1 MNKFR
6 WIAILFATAITLT
19 IVCCKGKSGSSS
31 VTNGKFPDT
40 LRVGTLY
47 SPTSYFIYREEKM
60 GYDYELINNFCE
72 AKGIAMDL
80 VVAPNLSALLAMVKS
95 GKIDVAA
102 YEIPLTA
109 EYKDKII
116 PCGPENISHQVLVQP
131 KSAGSLITDVTQLI
145 GKEVYVEKDSKYQ
158 HRLNNLNQ
166 ELGGGITIH
175 TVDIDTLITEDMIEM
190 VSSGKIPLTVIDSD
204 VAQINKTYYNAL
216 DISTEISFPQRASWG
231 VNPKMAWL
239 ADSIDS
245 WISGNAPKDEQEN
258 LMKRYF
264 ELSKGGYNYQIDLS
278 NGSMSK
284 YDELFKKYA
293 KEIDWDWRLLAS
305 QSFAESNFNPNARS
319 WAGARGLMQ
328 IMPRTAKGYGLSAKL
343 MNNPEASIKT
353 SVKILKDLDK
363 WLTKYVS
370 DPEERKKFVLAA
382 YNVGI
387 AHVYDGIA
395 LAKKYC
401 KDPTKWTDNV
411 EQMILLKS
419 DAKYYNDPVVKFG
432 YARGREPVGYV
443 KKILNVYDQAR
454 KQIPA

>member
-1 MNKFR
+1 MTKSR
-6 WIAILFATAITLT
+6 WTAILSVIAIALS
-19 IVCCKGKSGSSS
+19 IVGCRGKSGSPSES
-31 VTNGKFPDT
+31 NGKYPDT

-60 GYDYELINNFCE
+60 GYDYELINHFCE
-72 AKGIAMDL
+72 SKGIAMDL
-80 VVAPNLSALLAMVKS
+80 VVAPNLSALLAMVRN
-95 GKIDVAA
+95 GEIDVAA

-109 EYKDKII
+109 EYKDDII

-131 KSAGSLITDVTQLI
+131 KNEDSLITDVTQLV
-145 GKEVYVEKDSKYQ
+145 GKEIYVEKDSKYQ
-158 HRLNNLNQ
+158 HRLANLND

-175 TVDIDTLITEDMIEM
+175 TVDIDTMITEDMIEM

-204 VAQINKTYYNAL
+204 IAQINKTYYNAF
-216 DISTEISFPQRASWG
+216 DISLEISFPQRASWG
-231 VNPKMAWL
+231 VSPDVAWL

-245 WISGNAPKDEQEN
+245 WFASNAPKDEQSN

-264 ELSKGGYNYQIDLS
+264 ELSKGDFNYQIDLS
-278 NGSMSK
+278 NGSMSR
-284 YDELFKKYA
+284 YDNLFKKYA
-293 KEIDWDWRLLAS
+293 QEIDWDWRLLAS
-305 QSFAESNFNPNARS
+305 QAFAESNFNPNARS

-328 IMPRTAKGYGLSAKL
+328 IMPRTARGYGLSSGA
-343 MNNPEASIKT
+343 MTNPEASIKT
-353 SVKILKDLDK
+353 SVKILKDLDQ
-363 WLTKYVS
+363 WLAKYVS

-395 LAKKYC
+395 LAKKYG

-419 DAKYYNDPVVKFG
+419 DSKYYNDPVVKFG
-432 YARGREPVGYV
+432 YARGKEPVGYV

>member
-1 MNKFR
+1 MNKSR
-6 WIAILFATAITLT
+6 WGVVLIIAVIALAMI
-19 IVCCKGKSGSSS
+19 CCKGTHRSPSGA
-31 VTNGKFPDT
+31 NGKFPDT

-60 GYDYELINNFCE
+60 GYDYELIHNFCE
-72 AKGIAMDL
+72 SKGVAMDL
-80 VVAPNLSALLAMVKS
+80 IVAPNLSSLLAMVKS
-95 GKIDVAA
+95 GEIDVAA

-131 KSAGSLITDVTQLI
+131 KSTDSLITDVTQLV
-145 GKEVYVEKDSKYQ
+145 GKEIYVEKDSKYQ
-158 HRLNNLNQ
+158 HRLANLND
-166 ELGGGITIH
+166 ELGGGIAIH

-204 VAQINKTYYNAL
+204 IAQINKTYYNAL
-216 DISTEISFPQRASWG
+216 DISLEISFPQRASWG
-231 VNPKMAWL
+231 VSPKMAWL
-239 ADSIDS
+239 ADSIDT
-245 WISGNAPKDEQEN
+245 WIASNAPKDEQGN

-264 ELSKGGYNYQIDLS
+264 ELSKGGYSYQIDLS
-278 NGSMSK
+278 NGKMSK

-305 QSFAESNFNPNARS
+305 QSFAESNFNPNAKS

-328 IMPRTAKGYGLSAKL
+328 IMPRTAKGYGLPMKS
-343 MNNPEASIKT
+343 MTNPEASIKT

-363 WLTKYVS
+363 WLTKYVE

-395 LAKKYC
+395 LAKKYG
-401 KDPTKWTDNV
+401 KDPTVWKDNV

>member
-6 WIAILFATAITLT
+6 WFAILFTVAIALT
-19 IVCCKGKSGSSS
+19 VACCKGKSGSSS
-31 VTNGKFPDT
+31 ASSGKFPDT

-72 AKGIAMDL
+72 SKGMAMDL
-80 VVAPNLSALLAMVKS
+80 VVAPNLSTLLAMVKN
-95 GKIDVAA
+95 GEIDVAA

-109 EYKDKII
+109 EYKNKII

-131 KSAGSLITDVTQLI
+131 KSVDSLITDVTQLV
-145 GKEVYVEKDSKYQ
+145 GKEIYVEKDSKYQ
-158 HRLNNLNQ
+158 HRLANLND

-216 DISTEISFPQRASWG
+216 DISLEISFPQRASWG
-231 VNPKMAWL
+231 VSPRMSWL

-245 WISGNAPKDEQEN
+245 WIAGNAPKDEQEN

-278 NGSMSK
+278 KGAMSK
-284 YDELFKKYA
+284 YDNLFKKYA

-328 IMPRTAKGYGLSAKL
+328 IMPRTAKGYGLSAKA

-363 WLTKYVS
+363 WLSKHVS

-395 LAKKYC
+395 LAKKYG
-401 KDPTKWTDNV
+401 KDPTKWKDNV

-432 YARGREPVGYV
+432 YARGKEPVGYV